1 MLDSL
6 SKYLGPIKK
15 VMLVLNKHRL
25 ITYMVF
31 IFALYS
37 LVIVKINNLGQVLP
51 STTQTQTT
59 STVATPEHINQSVIS
74 QLQQLQNNNV
84 TVQALFEQARS
95 NPF

>member
-1 MLDSL
+1 
-6 SKYLGPIKK
+6 
-15 VMLVLNKHRL
+15 
-25 ITYMVF
+25 MVF

-37 LVIVKINNLGQVLP
+37 LLIVKINNLGQVLP

>member
-6 SKYLGPIKK
+6 SKYLNPIKK
-15 VMLVLNKHRL
+15 ILAVLNKHRL
-25 ITYMVF
+25 LTYMVF

-37 LVIVKINNLGQVLP
+37 LLIIKINNLGQVSP
-51 STTQTQTT
+51 STTQSPTT
-59 STVATPEHINQSVIS
+59 SSVATPEHINQSVVT